1 MDKVNIEALNRLN
14 NEELLSLYDSINDHI
29 KFLNEN
35 IIKAE
40 EKKEEEE
47 SNESNG
53 E

>member
-1 MDKVNIEALNRLN
+1 MDRTNIEALNKLN
-14 NEELLSLYDSINDHI
+14 NEELLSLYDSVNDHI

-40 EKKEEEE
+40 EKKEEE

-53 E
+53 EQ